1 MTITWN
7 SSPWAQQRNI
17 MRVSGLNASAVTIEI
32 VTSSPSGYSARYV
45 PNNNRTLDADLT
57 DLVRVS
63 NTGAG
68 TVSELDTNG
77 GVLSSVSFSWNV
89 RGLINPQADIVPNFC
104 EVLSPS
110 DPEFVANLIVIPPSL
125 ILRGSV
131 LSLMCELRATTET
144 EFDAGFYAS
153 GVWNSNLILDAYGH
167 KTCVAPASA
176 QNEIIIRNVTEDV
189 IVATIPI
196 TETNPE
202 KEYATIEWTS
212 RYGTRKIATFE
223 RRNVKYAAKDTISLA
238 DLSNEYDVRKG
249 QEIGFTAF
257 LENLSAYDYW
267 YYSDIITSSYVA
279 INNKKVEVTTKDVT
293 IPNSSAGEFKK
304 LEIQINYAKYDT
316 L

>member
-1 MTITWN
+1 MTVTWN

-45 PNNNRTLDADLT
+45 PKSNRTLEADLT

-77 GVLSSVSFSWNV
+77 SVLSSVSFSWNV
-89 RGLINPQADIVPNFC
+89 RGLINPQTDIVPDFC
-104 EVLSPS
+104 DVLSLS
-110 DPEFVANLIVIPPSL
+110 DPEFIANLIVVPPSL
-125 ILRGSV
+125 ILRGAV
-131 LSLMCELRATTET
+131 LSLACELRATTET
-144 EFDAGFYAS
+144 EFDAGFYLS
-153 GVWNSNLILDAYGH
+153 GVWNSNLILDAYGR
-167 KTCVAPASA
+167 KTRVALSA
-176 QNEIIIRNVTEDV
+176 LQDEIIIRNVTEGV
-189 IVATIPI
+189 IVATIPL
-196 TETNPE
+196 TSTNPE
-202 KEYATIEWTS
+202 KEYVTIEWTS

-223 RRNVKYAAKDTISLA
+223 RRNVKYSVKDTISLA

-249 QEIGFTAF
+249 QEIGFTAV

-279 INNKKVEVTTKDVT
+279 ISGKKVEVSTKDVT